1 LKVAVVG
8 AGVAG
13 LAAAYRLLQM
23 GHTVT
28 LLEAGPFVGGQVR
41 TFETGGDRLEAF
53 YHHLFKSDTNVIALI
68 EELGL
73 GEELRWVESKVGF
86 YHSGRIYDFVT
97 PGDLLRFTPVSMFDR
112 IRLGLAALYLRRQ
125 KDWTKYED
133 ITAREWI
140 VRHVGQRAYDVVWGP
155 LLRGKYGVFADEVG
169 MTWFWGKIFL
179 RFASRDR
186 GVTSKEE
193 LGYLQGSF
201 GRYIEALHQRIVELG
216 GEVVLRAPVD
226 RVLLE
231 DGRVKGLAVGGEC
244 PATRDFDAVLA
255 TVPNKFFLRMAPELP
270 ESYAATLKSVRY
282 QWASCLVLALTGPL
296 SHIYWLNISAPEV
309 PFVAV
314 VEQTNFIEPERYAGK
329 HYVYFSNYVSEGDP
343 ILSMDVDEAL
353 ALYLPH
359 IQKINPNF
367 DEGWITER
375 HFFEDPAG
383 QPIITRNYSQNIP
396 DHRTPIDGLYLA
408 NTTQIY
414 PEDRGQ
420 NYSILMGE
428 RMAEV
433 IDDDLQGK
441 PRAPLGR
448 VGSRL

>member
-1 LKVAVVG
+1 
-8 AGVAG
+8 
-13 LAAAYRLLQM
+13 
-23 GHTVT
+23 
-28 LLEAGPFVGGQVR
+28 
-41 TFETGGDRLEAF
+41 
-53 YHHLFKSDTNVIALI
+53 
-68 EELGL
+68 
-73 GEELRWVESKVGF
+73 
-86 YHSGRIYDFVT
+86 
-97 PGDLLRFTPVSMFDR
+97 
-112 IRLGLAALYLRRQ
+112 
-125 KDWTKYED
+125 
-133 ITAREWI
+133 
-140 VRHVGQRAYDVVWGP
+140 
-155 LLRGKYGVFADEVG
+155 
-169 MTWFWGKIFL
+169 
-179 RFASRDR
+179 
-186 GVTSKEE
+186 
-193 LGYLQGSF
+193 
-201 GRYIEALHQRIVELG
+201 
-216 GEVVLRAPVD
+216 
-226 RVLLE
+226 
-231 DGRVKGLAVGGEC
+231 
-244 PATRDFDAVLA
+244 
-255 TVPNKFFLRMAPELP
+255 
-270 ESYAATLKSVRY
+270 
-282 QWASCLVLALTGPL
+282 VLALTGPL

-367 DEGWITER
+367 DEGWITEK
-375 HFFEDPAG
+375 HFFKDPAG